1 LGDWV
6 ATRQI
11 AAIAAQFGFLF
22 KLEKEICRMIIR
34 LVTYHALDDKDV
46 ERWMQTSA
54 AELRSV
60 KGMRHLEFIRS
71 KTNSSQYGAIM
82 HFRTIEDLDNY
93 KRKESGT
100 YQTLVR
106 SIRETWM
113 DDTKPV
119 SEQVFEI
126 LDI

>member
-1 LGDWV
+1 
-6 ATRQI
+6 
-11 AAIAAQFGFLF
+11 
-22 KLEKEICRMIIR
+22 MIIR
-34 LVTYHALDDKDV
+34 LATYHALDGKDV

-54 AELRSV
+54 SELRSV

-71 KTNSSQYGAIM
+71 KTNPSQYGAIM

-93 KRKESGT
+93 KSKESGT

-113 DDTKPV
+113 DNTKPV
-119 SEQVFEI
+119 NEQVFEI

>member
-1 LGDWV
+1 
-6 ATRQI
+6 
-11 AAIAAQFGFLF
+11 
-22 KLEKEICRMIIR
+22 MIIR
-34 LVTYHALDDKDV
+34 LVTSHVLDGKDV

-54 AELRSV
+54 LELRCV

-71 KTNSSQYGAIM
+71 ETNPSQYGAIM
-82 HFRTIEDLDNY
+82 HFRTIEDLNKY
-93 KRKESGT
+93 KSMESGT

-113 DDTKPV
+113 DNTKPV
-119 SEQVFEI
+119 NEQVFEI

>member
-1 LGDWV
+1 
-6 ATRQI
+6 
-11 AAIAAQFGFLF
+11 
-22 KLEKEICRMIIR
+22 MIIR
-34 LVTYHALDDKDV
+34 MITYHALDGKDV

-54 AELRSV
+54 SELRSV
-60 KGMRHLEFIRS
+60 KGMRYLEFIRS

-82 HFRTIEDLDNY
+82 HFRTIEDLNKY
-93 KRKESGT
+93 KSMESGT

-113 DDTKPV
+113 DNTKPV
-119 SEQVFEI
+119 DEQVFEI